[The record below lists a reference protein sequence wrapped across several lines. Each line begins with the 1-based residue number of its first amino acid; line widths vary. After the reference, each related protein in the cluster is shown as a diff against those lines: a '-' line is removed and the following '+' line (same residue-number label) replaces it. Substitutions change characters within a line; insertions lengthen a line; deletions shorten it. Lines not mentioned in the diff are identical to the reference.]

1 MEFSNADLELENIS
15 VEPSDICL
23 SSSAETCQ
31 VCGTGTVV
39 RVGRH
44 TDLIIYTRSGTVR
57 GIHEEMRCNNRTLPC
72 RAGHFYGYVKSGQSK
87 VLDDDVLSNK
97 YLITSNQTAFAI
109 DYLWDIT
116 LQILFMRATF
126 EGLGNVYNNLHYS
139 NMPLDTLLKRETI
152 VRKRIAEAFY
162 LFAFI
167 ELGQRYDI
175 EMVMPNSLEESIL
188 EKKTQF
194 HEFFRKRWTKNH
206 KCEVKGCGEVIT
218 MDGGLKPHRKLCA
231 SKGYHHRKFIK

>member
-1 MEFSNADLELENIS
+1 MDFTKEDLELETVS

-23 SSSAETCQ
+23 SSSAQKCQ
-31 VCGTGTVV
+31 VCKTGTVV
-39 RVGRH
+39 KVGRK
-44 TDLIIYTRSGTVR
+44 TDLIIYTRSGTLR
-57 GIHEEMRCNNRTLPC
+57 GIHEERRCNNRTLPC
-72 RAGHFYGYVKSGQSK
+72 RAGHFHGYVKSDQTK
-87 VLDDDVLSNK
+87 VLDDNILQNK

-126 EGLGNVYNNLHYS
+126 EGLGNVYNNLHYT
-139 NMPLDTLLKRETI
+139 NLPLDTLLKRESL

-175 EMVMPNSLEESIL
+175 EMVIPNSLEECIL
-188 EKKTQF
+188 ENKSQF
-194 HEFFRKRWTKNH
+194 HEFFRKVWTKSH
-206 KCEVKGCGEVIT
+206 KCEVNGCGQVIT

-231 SKGYHHRKFIK
+231 SKGYHQRN